1 MSEMLEH
8 MMHDYLPVLIHIIE
22 IIGIF
27 IIVTG
32 VLKAF
37 VQYLKGL
44 SGNNNTFGLRHDLG
58 TAMVTGL
65 EFKMAAEILRTVI
78 VRTKEEIIMLAAI
91 MVFQVCVILGQSLNL
106 SSLKIMQSQIQG
118 HNYEYDI
125 RLEHVTNKE
134 VTNTAVPYLYQE
146 CEVILADKNISIPH
160 TIIGMYGKNDMYIPE
175 NGKEV

>member
-8 MMHDYLPVLIHIIE
+8 MMHDYLPVLIHLIE

-91 MVFQVCVILGQSLNL
+91 ILLREVLFFFIN
-106 SSLKIMQSQIQG
+106 K
-118 HNYEYDI
+118 DI
-125 RLEHVTNKE
+125 KEHNKE
-134 VTNTAVPYLYQE
+134 HGTEEGQ
-146 CEVILADKNISIPH
+146 KPH
-160 TIIGMYGKNDMYIPE
+160 KITGIKIERD
-175 NGKEV
+175 

>member
-8 MMHDYLPVLIHIIE
+8 LMHDYLPVLIHLIE

-91 MVFQVCVILGQSLNL
+91 ILLREVLFFFIN
-106 SSLKIMQSQIQG
+106 K
-118 HNYEYDI
+118 DI
-125 RLEHVTNKE
+125 KEHNKE
-134 VTNTAVPYLYQE
+134 HGTEEGQ
-146 CEVILADKNISIPH
+146 KPH
-160 TIIGMYGKNDMYIPE
+160 KITGIKIE
-175 NGKEV
+175 RE

>member
-1 MSEMLEH
+1 MLEH
-8 MMHDYLPVLIHIIE
+8 ILHEYLPILIHIIE

-91 MVFQVCVILGQSLNL
+91 ILLREVLFFFIN
-106 SSLKIMQSQIQG
+106 K
-118 HNYEYDI
+118 DI
-125 RLEHVTNKE
+125 KEHNKE
-134 VTNTAVPYLYQE
+134 HGTEEGQ
-146 CEVILADKNISIPH
+146 KPH
-160 TIIGMYGKNDMYIPE
+160 KITGIKIE
-175 NGKEV
+175 RE

>member
-91 MVFQVCVILGQSLNL
+91 ILLREVLFFFIN
-106 SSLKIMQSQIQG
+106 K
-118 HNYEYDI
+118 DI
-125 RLEHVTNKE
+125 KEHNKE
-134 VTNTAVPYLYQE
+134 HGTEEGQ
-146 CEVILADKNISIPH
+146 KPH
-160 TIIGMYGKNDMYIPE
+160 KITGIKIERD
-175 NGKEV
+175 

>member
-91 MVFQVCVILGQSLNL
+91 ILLREVLFFFIN
-106 SSLKIMQSQIQG
+106 K
-118 HNYEYDI
+118 DI
-125 RLEHVTNKE
+125 KEHNKE
-134 VTNTAVPYLYQE
+134 HGTEEGQ
-146 CEVILADKNISIPH
+146 KPH
-160 TIIGMYGKNDMYIPE
+160 KITGIKIE
-175 NGKEV
+175 RE